1 MAERD
6 NQCSIFD
13 TKKLSPKKMKEKKIC
28 QPAKIAKLIKVKRRK
43 LEAAGV

>member
-1 MAERD
+1 MLEVLSKRAL
-6 NQCSIFD
+6 D